1 MIAIDTDFASV
12 LAKAEIIELVKELFS
27 KKHYLIIT
35 PKVYEELEV
44 PKEYGYTYPD
54 EIFNNI
60 DVLIVESREQ
70 ELYMDM
76 LGSNPTLGR
85 GELESIAVCMNRSA
99 IFATL
104 DEKAMRF
111 ARTQGIHVLHIH
123 TVLKMLLKT
132 ELCSEKDVMDII
144 KKIEKTDRRTIEL
157 KLVLVQA

>member
-1 MIAIDTDFASV
+1 MAATRA
-12 LAKAEIIELVKELFS
+12 
-27 KKHYLIIT
+27 
-35 PKVYEELEV
+35 
-44 PKEYGYTYPD
+44 
-54 EIFNNI
+54 
-60 DVLIVESREQ
+60 
-70 ELYMDM
+70 
-76 LGSNPTLGR
+76 LGR

-111 ARTQGIHVLHIH
+111 ARTQGIPVLHIH

-132 ELCSEKDVMDII
+132 ELCSEKDVMNII